1 MKNRVLVSYATRAGS
16 TREVAEYIAKVLREA
31 GEVVDIEEAQAVR
44 DVRPYTHVILG
55 TGIRAGSL
63 FPEVV
68 QFARR
73 FRSYLQNI
81 ETSYFV
87 VCLTMKEDTPENRQT
102 VEGYLKPLVEIK
114 TPVSTGLFAGVVAY
128 DKLGFVIRLCCSA
141 SPKMTRTSLK
151 VITVTGKQFVRG
163 RCRWCLRW
171 HK

>member
-31 GEVVDIEEAQAVR
+31 GEVVDVGEAQEVR

-128 DKLGFVIRLCCSA
+128 DKLGFVIRFMLQRLA
-141 SPKMTRTSLK
+141 KNDPNIAEGDYRDWEAIRAWALSL
-151 VITVTGKQFVRG
+151 VPEMA
-163 RCRWCLRW
+163 
-171 HK
+171 